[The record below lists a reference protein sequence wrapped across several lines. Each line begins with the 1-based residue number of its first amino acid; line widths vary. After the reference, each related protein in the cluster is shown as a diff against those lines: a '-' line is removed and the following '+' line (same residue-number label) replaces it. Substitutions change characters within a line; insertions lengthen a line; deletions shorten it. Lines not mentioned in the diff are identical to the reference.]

1 MKDSSFEKVLGTFDV
16 MVVAFG
22 AMIGWGWVVSS
33 GDWIKTGGVLGT
45 VLGFILG
52 GLMIYFVGLS
62 YAELT
67 TAMPQSGGEQIY
79 SHMALGSVFSYICTW
94 ILILSYMGV
103 VCYEACSF
111 PTILQYLYPNLV
123 FGYLYTIKGFD
134 VYASW
139 VLIGSATAVII
150 ALINVIGTKKSVIM
164 QTVFTVMI
172 AVVGLILFGGATY
185 NGTFTNIETQM
196 FVGNNFG
203 DIIGNIIKI
212 AIITP
217 FFFFGFDVIPQAAG
231 EINIPLKKLG
241 RLMILSILLTVVF
254 YSVIVI
260 SIGLVMTKN
269 DINTSMKL
277 TGLVTADTMEK
288 AFGSKFMSKVL
299 IIGGLCG
306 IVTSWNAFLIG
317 GSRALYAMSNANM
330 TQPMFSK
337 LHKKYNSPVNALL
350 LLGFLSALAPLLGR
364 VMLVWIVNAANFA
377 CCFSYCM
384 VSVSYLIIRKK
395 YPDMERPFKNKRY
408 KLVGGLATIMSG
420 AMMIMYIVPNTNY
433 TLVWQEWLI
442 IGVWLLIGLMFFIY
456 SKLKYKDKFGLIK

>member
-203 DIIGNIIKI
+203 DII
-212 AIITP
+212 
-217 FFFFGFDVIPQAAG
+217 
-231 EINIPLKKLG
+231 
-241 RLMILSILLTVVF
+241 
-254 YSVIVI
+254 
-260 SIGLVMTKN
+260 
-269 DINTSMKL
+269 
-277 TGLVTADTMEK
+277 
-288 AFGSKFMSKVL
+288 
-299 IIGGLCG
+299 
-306 IVTSWNAFLIG
+306 
-317 GSRALYAMSNANM
+317 
-330 TQPMFSK
+330 
-337 LHKKYNSPVNALL
+337 
-350 LLGFLSALAPLLGR
+350 
-364 VMLVWIVNAANFA
+364 
-377 CCFSYCM
+377 
-384 VSVSYLIIRKK
+384 
-395 YPDMERPFKNKRY
+395 
-408 KLVGGLATIMSG
+408 
-420 AMMIMYIVPNTNY
+420 
-433 TLVWQEWLI
+433 
-442 IGVWLLIGLMFFIY
+442 
-456 SKLKYKDKFGLIK
+456 